1 MQGVGSR
8 LSPLSKARS
17 RQVIPPSQTLGC
29 TRMFDGHIP
38 PKSNWIESMD
48 YGIPPRFSKSETIHS
63 YIHATFLN
71 DYFDAAQKLR
81 QESHFF
87 LSVSHKVCHQY
98 NKDLFIALVE
108 EVSGGVVVKP
118 YKTSKKWPLF
128 PLKKVSKVK

>member
-1 MQGVGSR
+1 
-8 LSPLSKARS
+8 
-17 RQVIPPSQTLGC
+17 
-29 TRMFDGHIP
+29 
-38 PKSNWIESMD
+38 MD

-108 EVSGGVVVKP
+108 EVSGGVVVKL
-118 YKTSKKWPLF
+118 YKNHKNGHF
-128 PLKKVSKVK
+128 FFLKKVSKVK